1 MSMTLLDAMEKRFNE
16 EKEKLKEECK
26 PGIQYV
32 KDITEA
38 SNYVTGPCFEKLY
51 KQRVDFKVNRI
62 ELMCVDKTSKG
73 AYFQQFLVEFED
85 NTTQYIYVFIG
96 EADGKKA

>member
-1 MSMTLLDAMEKRFNE
+1 MSMTMLRAMEKRFNE

-32 KDITEA
+32 KDIA
-38 SNYVTGPCFEKLY
+38 KADKYVTGPCFERLY
-51 KQRVDFKVNRI
+51 KQRVEFKVNRI

-73 AYFQQFLVEFED
+73 SYYQQFLIEFED
-85 NTTQYIYVFIG
+85 NTTEYIYVLIG
-96 EADGKKA
+96 DSDGKKA